1 MYLPRARRGEDRG
14 FGCVELKVMGGDGEA
29 HEADD
34 NSESL
39 RGLQGPGPQ
48 VRLSSFPPGCDG

>member
-1 MYLPRARRGEDRG
+1 MYLPRARRGEDLG
-14 FGCVELKVMGGDGEA
+14 FGCVELKVMGRDGET

-48 VRLSSFPPGCDG
+48 VRLSSSPTGRDG